1 MEKNG
6 FHLTKKRFPL
16 AEKKVIIEEYCFN
29 YTESRFTLAGIE
41 KRIRF
46 YQTEKCSDFRSIS
59 DSFH

>member
-29 YTESRFTLAGIE
+29 YTESRFTLAGME

-46 YQTEKCSDFRSIS
+46 YQTEKLLLMTGIS
-59 DSFH
+59 EN